1 MPKNYRVEPR
11 IDGDIGVGS
20 TGEGNRVLL
29 GVLAESGTPRRVW
42 FNTSK
47 EFVTLIIGKRGSGK
61 SYTLGSLLEGLAARA
76 PANSVSEISRGR
88 AVLLLDPMG
97 NFWTTAIPVRGDGPP
112 KVRAQWDQVR
122 QFGCQ
127 PEDLDVT
134 VWLPSGFRRPTD
146 PPNVRD
152 FAIRVAD
159 LDARDWADLLG
170 TNLVRDPQGIAL
182 GDAFLS
188 VTEEGWHDGRRPV
201 APKKNYEISD
211 LVTYLEY
218 QKSLGD
224 RSDHAPQTLR
234 ALIRTLRGYERLPL
248 FSSAGTPL
256 AELLRER
263 SLSVLMLPFRIG
275 HDLRRVIT
283 RVMIRRILREREFAS
298 QVKQRLDVDRLDEA
312 TTKQLTAALA
322 SSIPKTIVAIDEA
335 QELLGEEGDEAKQ
348 ALEDFCLLGRN
359 YGLSLIL
366 ATQRPTTT
374 ALSVRVLS
382 QVDTY
387 VIHRLLT
394 QEDLETARKNLLAP
408 YPESVN
414 SGARTLAFEELL
426 RGLDIGQAVVSSSNM
441 SANGSPGRSFVL
453 QVRPRITVHGG
464 EVE

>member
-1 MPKNYRVEPR
+1 MSKMYRVEPR
-11 IDGDIGVGS
+11 LDGDVNVGS

-29 GVLAESGTPRRVW
+29 GALAESGAPRKVW

-61 SYTLGSLLEGLAARA
+61 SYTLGSLLEGLAATS
-76 PANSVSEISRGR
+76 PANSISEIDRGR

-97 NFWTTAIPVRGDGPP
+97 NFWTTAIPVRPDGPP

-122 QFGCQ
+122 QWGCQ
-127 PEDLDVT
+127 PEELDVT
-134 VWLPSGFRRPTD
+134 VWMPAGFRRPTD
-146 PPNVRD
+146 PPGVRD
-152 FAIRVAD
+152 FAIRVCD

-188 VTEEGWHDGRRPV
+188 VTQEGWHDGHRPV
-201 APKKNYEISD
+201 GAKKNYEIAD
-211 LVTYLEY
+211 LVAYLEH
-218 QKSLGD
+218 QKSLGEH
-224 RSDHAPQTLR
+224 SDHAPQTLR
-234 ALIRTLRGYERLPL
+234 ALIRTLRGYERLAL

-283 RVMIRRILREREFAS
+283 RVLIRRILREREFSS

-312 TTKQLTAALA
+312 TTAQLKAALA
-322 SSIPKTIVAIDEA
+322 KSIPKTIVAIDEA

-382 QVDTY
+382 QVDSY

-408 YPESVN
+408 YPDSVN
-414 SGARTLAFEELL
+414 LAAKSLEFEELL
-426 RGLDIGQAVVSSSNM
+426 RGLDIGQAVVTSSNM
-441 SANGSPGRSFVL
+441 TANGSPPRSFIIA
-453 QVRPRITVHGG
+453 VRPRITVHGG